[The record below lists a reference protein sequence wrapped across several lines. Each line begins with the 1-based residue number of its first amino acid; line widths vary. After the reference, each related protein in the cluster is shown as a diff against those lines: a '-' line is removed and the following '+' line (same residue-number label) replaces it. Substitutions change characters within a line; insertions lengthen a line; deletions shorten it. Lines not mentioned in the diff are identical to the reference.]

1 MSRVDWVHDRLVRWA
16 DWSARGGL
24 VRGLWYA
31 RCTFGAEPSGGGQM
45 VDAAIDQEA
54 MTTQSA
60 VAKLA
65 PAELRAAVHAFYCGR
80 GTVKQRAKDL
90 GVSEATLKR
99 KVEHAHVRLV
109 ALLEEPKRWPASC
122 TFAKGVDTVS

>member
-1 MSRVDWVHDRLVRWA
+1 MI
-16 DWSARGGL
+16 
-24 VRGLWYA
+24 
-31 RCTFGAEPSGGGQM
+31 
-45 VDAAIDQEA
+45 DASVDQEA
-54 MTTQSA
+54 MRTQAA

-99 KVEHAHVRLV
+99 KVEHAHERLIV
-109 ALLEEPKRWPASC
+109 LLDEPKRWPVEC